1 MLRLCL
7 DLNIWVA
14 ALLADRKGRINTGS
28 QYLVEIV
35 RSGYSPVGAVSL
47 IISLG
52 MLDELKS
59 VIVEHLGLS
68 IETADA
74 YVSAIEEYAKLG
86 AQLTLGGTGVIGLR
100 DIEDAHVLETAIAGR
115 ADFLVTAN
123 FKDFIVDRD
132 TKIEIPARHA
142 IYYSSA
148 HSLQIVHPYLMIE
161 WIRRRDMPKI
171 SPQYPL

>member
-1 MLRLCL
+1 
-7 DLNIWVA
+7 
-14 ALLADRKGRINTGS
+14 
-28 QYLVEIV
+28 
-35 RSGYSPVGAVSL
+35 
-47 IISLG
+47 
-52 MLDELKS
+52 
-59 VIVEHLGLS
+59 LS
-68 IETADA
+68 IEIADA

-123 FKDFIVDRD
+123 FKDFIVDGD
-132 TKIEIPARHA
+132 TKIEIRDRHA

-148 HSLQIVHPYLMIE
+148 HSLQIVHPYLMLE
-161 WIRRRDMPKI
+161 WIRRGYLPKI